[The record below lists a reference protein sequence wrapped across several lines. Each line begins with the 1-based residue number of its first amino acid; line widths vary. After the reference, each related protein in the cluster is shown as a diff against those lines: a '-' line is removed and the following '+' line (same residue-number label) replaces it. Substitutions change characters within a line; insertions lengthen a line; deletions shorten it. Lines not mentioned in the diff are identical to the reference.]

1 MNNSQYNSQYNK
13 TIETNREE
21 AKTNIMDLEKL
32 KMEYSLQLKTYKQSI
47 ADYINYLQIMSQ
59 KPCGNF
65 SANSKGISQACYSDI
80 WKKSGCGAGTIGY
93 PSASASWQQSQ
104 TMNGLIQDSWYWAT
118 MTDYNHRMGCYGNPG
133 NTYIIIGVGTDGN
146 IYSRQGLSAS
156 WQKINDNSNGNIAT
170 VFTGNDGKLYGTI
183 NKNNNT
189 IVYKNNW
196 SDSAWSQS
204 ISGTCCVLGG
214 AMGQN
219 GTIVGIG
226 TDHTLYSKPNLN
238 GAWTHT
244 VSGGEWCGSITIA
257 PNGAVYVVGSDNN
270 IWKKNNYQTLTTDNW
285 QGMGSGSVKAI
296 TIAPDG
302 TFIGVGGDN
311 QLYSKASYTNIS
323 GGWTGPYNSSCCVTS
338 ITTVSNP
345 NYNSS
350 NFNTTTAPN
359 FNINNPPMTTL
370 PGKVFWGSGQAGSQS
385 VYTGGTVEQCKA
397 LCSSTANCSGAT
409 YNPTAHGQPMCW
421 LRSGEGQVT
430 PGLTSDVA
438 IIPEVKKYLMA
449 IESINS
455 KLISTNQ
462 QIQKLINQS
471 QPVYNS
477 MKMER
482 QQKNSELIQ
491 NYTELVN
498 EREKIAEMLQSY
510 EDLDTSEQEG
520 GMRVTQKHNT
530 YILLAIIAIGVIF
543 LLYKFSGILTS
554 QSQGDS
560 QSYIQTGGEIP
571 QPTYYILFV
580 VIILII
586 LYNYYS
592 NIKTTTTDATNSV
605 YSGFSSVFG
614 SFGNF
619 FSLSDN

>member
-1 MNNSQYNSQYNK
+1 
-13 TIETNREE
+13 
-21 AKTNIMDLEKL
+21 
-32 KMEYSLQLKTYKQSI
+32 
-47 ADYINYLQIMSQ
+47 MSQ

-93 PSASASWQQSQ
+93 PNASASWQQNQ

-118 MTDYNHRMGCYGNPG
+118 MTDYNHRMGCYGSPG

-146 IYSRQGLSAS
+146 IYSRQGLNAS

-204 ISGTCCVLGG
+204 ISGTCCVIGG

-219 GTIVGIG
+219 GAIVGIG
-226 TDHTLYSKPNLN
+226 TDHTLYTKPSLT

-244 VSGGEWCGSITIA
+244 ASPGEWCGYVTIA
-257 PNGAVYVVGSDNN
+257 PDGSLFVVGSDNN
-270 IWKKNNYQTLTTDNW
+270 IWKKNSYQTLSSENW

-311 QLYSKASYTNIS
+311 KLYSKASYTNIS

-338 ITTVSNP
+338 ITTVSNS
-345 NYNSS
+345 NYKSS
-350 NFNTTTAPN
+350 NYNTTTAPD
-359 FNINNPPMTTL
+359 FNINRPPMTKMQ
-370 PGKVFWGSGQAGSQS
+370 GKVFWGSGQAGSQS
-385 VYTGGTVEQCKA
+385 VYTGGTVEQCQA

-421 LRSGEGQVT
+421 LRSGEGQVS
-430 PGLTSDVA
+430 PGLDSDVA

-462 QIQKLINQS
+462 QIQNLINQS
-471 QPVYNS
+471 QPVDNS

-592 NIKTTTTDATNSV
+592 NIKATTTDATNSV

-614 SFGNF
+614 SLGNF

>member
-1 MNNSQYNSQYNK
+1 
-13 TIETNREE
+13 
-21 AKTNIMDLEKL
+21 
-32 KMEYSLQLKTYKQSI
+32 
-47 ADYINYLQIMSQ
+47 MSQ
-59 KPCGNF
+59 KPCGNY
-65 SANSKGISQACYSDI
+65 SADTTGISQACYNDI
-80 WKKSGCGAGTIGY
+80 WQKSGCGGGFAA
-93 PSASASWQQSQ
+93 PSASSSWASSQ
-104 TMNGLIQDSWYWAT
+104 TLNGLIQDSWLWAT

-133 NTYIIIGVGTDGN
+133 NPYIIIGVGDDSN
-146 IYSRQGLSAS
+146 IYSRQGLDAP
-156 WQKINDNSNGNIAT
+156 WEIINDNSNGNIAT

-196 SDSAWSQS
+196 SDSVWSQS
-204 ISGTCCVLGG
+204 ISGTCCVLGA
-214 AMGQN
+214 AMAQD

-226 TDHTLYSKPNLN
+226 TDHTLYTKPNLT
-238 GAWTHT
+238 GAWTQT
-244 VSGGEWCGSITIA
+244 ASAGEWCGYITIA
-257 PNGAVYVVGSDNN
+257 PDGSVFVVGSDNN
-270 IWKKNNYQTLTTDNW
+270 IWKKNSYQTLSSENW
-285 QGMGSGSVKAI
+285 QSMEADWVCCVMAI

-302 TFIGVGGDN
+302 TLIGLGTN
-311 QLYSKASYTNIS
+311 QQIYTIANYTTIPS
-323 GGWTGPYNSSCCVTS
+323 EWIGPYNSENNSCCVTS

-345 NYNSS
+345 NYKSS
-350 NFNTTTAPN
+350 NYNTTTAPD
-359 FNINNPPMTTL
+359 FNINNPPMTKMQ
-370 PGKVFWGSGQAGSQS
+370 GKVFWGSGQAGSQS
-385 VYTGGTVEQCKA
+385 VYTGGTVEQCQA

-438 IIPEVKKYLMA
+438 IIPEAKKYLMA

-462 QIQKLINQS
+462 QIQQLINQS

-482 QQKNSELIQ
+482 QQKNNELIQ
-491 NYTELVN
+491 NYTELVD

-530 YILLAIIAIGVIF
+530 YILLAIIAIAVIF

-554 QSQGDS
+554 QPQGDS

-592 NIKTTTTDATNSV
+592 NIITTTTNATNSV